1 MNAPMH
7 SGAAMGQLVPQSI
20 QRWSTDGVSLSRRF
34 DRYAEILSEAID
46 PMRVASRDAGG
57 FHADISAIEM
67 GPITVVHGVG
77 TTHRCVRD
85 DRDIAR
91 TREQSFHLIV
101 NTGSPWA
108 LTHRGPL
115 SLRAGDAVLLDSRYR
130 HDFRLADFDNVH
142 LKLSDAWLRQWV
154 AAPDILVGRGIPFD
168 SRWGRA
174 LTSFATQLTP
184 EFVAATPLPV
194 GVIADGI
201 GALLALTADEIVGSG
216 IDRRR
221 ATAMRDR
228 IRECIVQRCTEFAVS
243 ADDVATALGISVRT
257 LHRALGACGETFST
271 TLMNAR
277 VALATRMLQSRLHD
291 RVALA
296 EVGRRAGFAD
306 ASHFARVMRTR
317 TGFTPSQIRRGHEDP
332 NPR

>member
-1 MNAPMH
+1 
-7 SGAAMGQLVPQSI
+7 MGQRVPPSI
-20 QRWSTDGVSLSRRF
+20 QRWSTDGVALSRRF
-34 DRYAEILSEAID
+34 DRYAEILTEAID

-67 GPITVVHGVG
+67 GPITVVHGIG
-77 TTHRCVRD
+77 TPHRCVRD

-91 TREQSFHLIV
+91 TRERSFHLIV
-101 NTGSPWA
+101 NSGSPWA

-115 SLRAGDAVLLDSRYR
+115 SLRVGDAVLLDSQYE
-130 HDFRLADFDNVH
+130 HDLRLADFDNVH
-142 LKLSDAWLRQWV
+142 LKFPEAWLRQWV

-174 LTSFATQLTP
+174 LASFVTQLTP
-184 EFVAATPLPV
+184 EFVAGTPLPV
-194 GVIADGI
+194 GVIADSV
-201 GALLALTADEIVGSG
+201 GALLALTANEILDSG
-216 IDRRR
+216 VDRRR
-221 ATAMRDR
+221 ATATRDR
-228 IRECIVQRCTEFAVS
+228 IRECIVQRCTEFALS
-243 ADDVATALGISVRT
+243 AGHVAAALGISVRT

-296 EVGRRAGFAD
+296 EVGRRAGFSD
-306 ASHFARVMRTR
+306 ASHFVRIMRSR
-317 TGFTPSQIRRGHEDP
+317 TGLTPSQIRRGHEGP
-332 NPR
+332 GTR